1 MQTTPYP
8 RRAPISTALRSYRAT
23 MVPQGIATD
32 ELEVRSEKGN
42 LPTLQVRAINAL
54 WAESAAHHLSGLP
67 VLKVERIEVAA

>member
-1 MQTTPYP
+1 MLATPHP
-8 RRAPISTALRSYRAT
+8 IRAPVGAQLRSYRAT

-32 ELEVRSEKGN
+32 ELEVRAEKGN